1 MNQPTD
7 KKNSFLERLSV
18 KSEKTILKQTI
29 CKSLTKWLD
38 ADEASTESKINAMHS
53 FVGEIEQGGSSTP
66 SADFPKFIRDLW
78 NTPRESVP
86 SLNPN
91 ISDKDIQDT
100 IIDGMN
106 EVINS
111 LQNTGNLSL

>member
-1 MNQPTD
+1 MNQPTE
-7 KKNSFLERLSV
+7 KKNSFLERFSV
-18 KSEKTILKQTI
+18 KNEKAILKQRI
-29 CKSLTKWLD
+29 CQTLTKWLD
-38 ADEASTESKINAMHS
+38 ADEARTESNIHVMYL

-78 NTPRESVP
+78 NTPRELVP

-111 LQNTGNLSL
+111 LQNTGKLSL

>member
-1 MNQPTD
+1 MNQPTE
-7 KKNSFLERLSV
+7 KKNSFLERFSV
-18 KSEKTILKQTI
+18 KNEKTLLKQKI
-29 CKSLTKWLD
+29 CQQLTKWLD
-38 ADEASTESKINAMHS
+38 ADEASTESKINVIHS

-66 SADFPKFIRDLW
+66 SSDFPEFIRDLW
-78 NTPRESVP
+78 NTPRELVP
-86 SLNPN
+86 SLNSN

-111 LQNTGNLSL
+111 LQNTGKLSL